1 MSSQE
6 RQDYQFYEQ
15 NQKEEI
21 PQILNQKQGK
31 KNYYKNIQ
39 RGNGNSTLE
48 EKQNNS
54 SMNDY
59 NNK

>member
-31 KNYYKNIQ
+31 KIIIKIFKEEMEIILLKKNKIIHQ
-39 RGNGNSTLE
+39 
-48 EKQNNS
+48 
-54 SMNDY
+54 
-59 NNK
+59 